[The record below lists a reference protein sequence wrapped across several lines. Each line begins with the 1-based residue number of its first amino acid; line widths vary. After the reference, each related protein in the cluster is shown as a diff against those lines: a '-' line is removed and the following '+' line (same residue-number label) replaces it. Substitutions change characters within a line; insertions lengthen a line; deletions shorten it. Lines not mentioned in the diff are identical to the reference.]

1 MANFDMSLLAGLVPA
16 AASDTKEGFHSIL
29 YADPK
34 AGKTTTLDD
43 PNMKVQV
50 FDLEKG
56 TSVLAGAPNVD
67 IVKINTL
74 EQLNAYAE
82 LLKEGKCVK
91 LDEKG
96 KPFIAPYDY
105 SLTAIDSLTRLQ
117 DLVKDYVVRVVA
129 PNRQREIKDP
139 KLDPSKRFGAQSD
152 WGNFGTIIV
161 DLVKFFHDLTKRGDQ
176 SLNVMW
182 LAHKENKHENP
193 AAESMITGTQIKM
206 QGGSVSVVM
215 SVVDAIFYMQKG
227 EIKNPKTKETGMYYW
242 IQTDK
247 VGITEAGVRY
257 SKRDERLPLKIYNPV
272 WSDIFEQL
280 GYKITRIKKEDEKK

>member
-1 MANFDMSLLAGLVPA
+1 MANFDLSMLAGLIPHKAEEV
-16 AASDTKEGFHSIL
+16 KEGFHSIL
-29 YADPK
+29 YAEPK
-34 AGKTTTLDD
+34 HGKTTTLDD
-43 PNMKVQV
+43 PNMKIQI

-67 IVKINTL
+67 IVKINNL

-91 LDEKG
+91 IDAKG
-96 KPFIAPYDY
+96 KPHIAPYDY

-117 DLVKDYVVRVVA
+117 DMVKDYVVRVVA
-129 PNRQREIKDP
+129 PNRKREITDVTLEP
-139 KLDPSKRFGAQSD
+139 AKRFGAQSD

-161 DLVKFFHDLTKRGDQ
+161 DLVKFFHDLTKRGDK

-182 LAHKENKHENP
+182 LAHKDNKYENP
-193 AAESMITGTQIKM
+193 AAENMITGTQIKM
-206 QGGSVSVVM
+206 QGGSVPIVM

-227 EIKNPKTKETGMYYW
+227 EITNPKTKEKGMYYW

-257 SKRDERLPLKIYNPV
+257 SKRDEKLPLKIYNPV

-280 GYKITRIKKEDEKK
+280 GYRITRINQKEEVK